1 MKKIMFT
8 ILLLALSGCATQ
20 DYSMYIDAQN
30 SISRDMT
37 VQEAARLNALIE
49 MTKSADPTVRAVG
62 IMMLQQLQQ
71 NSKTIQ
77 IDLPKRNWFG
87 F

>member
-1 MKKIMFT
+1 MFS

-20 DYSMYIDAQN
+20 DYSMYLDAQK

-71 NSKTIQ
+71 NSKTVQ
-77 IDLPKRNWFG
+77 IELPKRNWFG

>member
-1 MKKIMFT
+1 MFS
-8 ILLLALSGCATQ
+8 LLFLILSGCATN
-20 DYSMYIDAQN
+20 DYSLYLDAQK
-30 SISRDMT
+30 SISRDLT

-49 MTKSADPTVRAVG
+49 MTKSEDPTIRAIG

-71 NSKTIQ
+71 NNKTIV
-77 IDLPKRNWFG
+77 LEPPKRNWFG

>member
-20 DYSMYIDAQN
+20 DYSMYIDAQK

-71 NSKTIQ
+71 TSKTIQ

>member
-1 MKKIMFT
+1 MKKIMFS

-20 DYSMYIDAQN
+20 DYSMYLDAQK

-71 NSKTIQ
+71 NSKTVQ
-77 IDLPKRNWFG
+77 IELPKRNWFG

>member
-1 MKKIMFT
+1 MKILMFS
-8 ILLLALSGCATQ
+8 LLFLILSGCATN
-20 DYSMYIDAQN
+20 DYSLYLDAQK
-30 SISRDMT
+30 SISRDLT

-49 MTKSADPTVRAVG
+49 MTKSEDPTIRAIG

-71 NSKTIQ
+71 NNKTIV
-77 IDLPKRNWFG
+77 LEPPKRNWFG

>member
-20 DYSMYIDAQN
+20 DYSMYIDAQK